1 MSASGFYGDGSG
13 LSGVT
18 ATADPAGSDGQIQY
32 NNGGSTGGG
41 AQFYWDDS
49 NNRVGIGT
57 DAPSHELTVAGD
69 ISGSGDLLLGGKISL
84 GNKNVD
90 PPSAMLHISS
100 SYTQTNP
107 LVQIEAG
114 DDGEDGAQLLIKGNM
129 RPNSQ
134 ATSTLIELNSNLDA
148 RARGIHLTCDDGNE
162 EWFSGVPYPGGRYQ
176 IGFDGT
182 NGLPWRINSSSLD
195 ILESGDVGIGTSGNP
210 SAKLHVMDTGEIMRL
225 GYDASNY
232 TSFNISSDGSVTL
245 TTNQSSA
252 DLKLYPASVLE
263 LGTQYTDNVYVGR
276 TDTTSDVIFYGGTS
290 GAEVMR
296 VDGSANSVGI
306 GTATPTSTFEVSGSQ
321 AGNYTQTTGDITFN
335 ETHYIVDYTGNGAAT
350 FTLPNVSG
358 ITGRTYHII
367 SHNQH
372 ETAALTITGS
382 GGQFQGPNL
391 DEDSNS
397 IDIDGWVP
405 QSVTVVSTGGN
416 WFILT
421 DNRSQG
427 PG

>member
-1 MSASGFYGDGSG
+1 MGIGTASPSKQLDIEHADSAIIQFNATNHRTYNIGSDAYGFVIHDDTTGG
-13 LSGVT
+13 T
-18 ATADPAGSDGQIQY
+18 AGYRFVISDQAAALGYVGIGAGASIAGSNHPDALLHLSSSDDGQI
-32 NNGGSTGGG
+32 
-41 AQFYWDDS
+41 F
-49 NNRVGIGT
+49 
-57 DAPSHELTVAGD
+57 
-69 ISGSGDLLLGGKISL
+69 
-84 GNKNVD
+84 
-90 PPSAMLHISS
+90 
-100 SYTQTNP
+100 
-107 LVQIEAG
+107 
-114 DDGEDGAQLLIKGNM
+114 
-129 RPNSQ
+129 
-134 ATSTLIELNSNLDA
+134 
-148 RARGIHLTCDDGNE
+148 RADTT
-162 EWFSGVPYPGGRYQ
+162 
-176 IGFDGT
+176 DGT
-182 NGLPWRINSSSLD
+182 TVLF
-195 ILESGDVGIGTSGNP
+195 V
-210 SAKLHVMDTGEIMRL
+210 TG
-225 GYDASNY
+225 SN
-232 TSFNISSDGSVTL
+232 
-245 TTNQSSA
+245 
-252 DLKLYPASVLE
+252 
-263 LGTQYTDNVYVGR
+263 R
-276 TDTTSDVIFYGGTS
+276 
-290 GAEVMR
+290 
-296 VDGSANSVGI
+296 VGI